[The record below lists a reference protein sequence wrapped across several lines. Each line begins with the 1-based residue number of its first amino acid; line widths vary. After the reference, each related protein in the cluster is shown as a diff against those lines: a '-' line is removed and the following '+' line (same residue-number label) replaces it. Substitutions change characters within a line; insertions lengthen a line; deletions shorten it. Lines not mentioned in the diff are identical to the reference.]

1 MKLIKSFSDRFSKIG
16 PLPVGTHHLQAMQ
29 GEKPYRIHLRLQ
41 KDGSGILILNASTV
55 LQLNPTAA
63 ECAFHFIKG
72 TAPSDDAK
80 NKVWEQIKLVDS
92 NYANDLTADIDTGLA
107 VAAAAGGG
115 QSGGQTYTVKGGDSL
130 SKISKQ
136 FYGDANEYMR
146 IYYAN
151 KDKIKDPDKIQVGW
165 ELTIPQ

>member
-1 MKLIKSFSDRFSKIG
+1 MGIFDKMFGGGASASQEHPDAQKRFNDLKAKYQSVLHIIEQQDVRLANLHVQDDKL
-16 PLPVGTHHLQAMQ
+16 
-29 GEKPYRIHLRLQ
+29 
-41 KDGSGILILNASTV
+41 
-55 LQLNPTAA
+55 
-63 ECAFHFIKG
+63 FIKG

-151 KDKIKDPDKIQVGW
+151 RDKIKDPDNIQVGW

>member
-1 MKLIKSFSDRFSKIG
+1 MGIFDKMFGGGASASQEQPDAQKRFNDLKMKYQSVLNIIEQQD
-16 PLPVGTHHLQAMQ
+16 V
-29 GEKPYRIHLRLQ
+29 RLANLHVQ
-41 KDGSGILILNASTV
+41 DNKLY
-55 LQLNPTAA
+55 
-63 ECAFHFIKG
+63 IKG
-72 TAPSDDAK
+72 AAPSEDAK

-92 NYANDLTADIDTGLA
+92 NYANDLTADIDAGMAA
-107 VAAAAGGG
+107 VAAAEGGT
-115 QSGGQTYTVKGGDSL
+115 SGGQTYTVKGGDNL

-165 ELTIPQ
+165 ELTIPK